1 MFTRGDHPEVVTTGD
16 GTSFQHTA
24 LTATSFV
31 DTSFDG
37 VVTVGETFVAGGLAP
52 LLAADRP
59 ALWLSKDGQS
69 WSPLLVDGWLAIAE
83 VSINNVSEASG
94 HVVVSGIRDGAPT
107 VFSVAFEALP
117 A

>member
-1 MFTRGDHPEVVTTGD
+1 VVTTTD
-16 GTSFQHTA
+16 GSTFRHTA
-24 LTATSFV
+24 LTADRFTN
-31 DTSFDG
+31 TTFDG
-37 VVTVGETFVAGGLAP
+37 VVTVGERFVAGGLAP

-59 ALWLSKDGQS
+59 ALWLSTDGQK

-83 VSINNVSEASG
+83 VSIDNVSVAAG

-107 VFSVAFEALP
+107 VFSLAFEALP